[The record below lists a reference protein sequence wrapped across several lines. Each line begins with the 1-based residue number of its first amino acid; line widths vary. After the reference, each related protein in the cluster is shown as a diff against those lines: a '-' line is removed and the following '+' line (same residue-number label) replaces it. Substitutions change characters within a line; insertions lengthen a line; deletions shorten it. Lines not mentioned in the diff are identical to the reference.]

1 MHDRQAQTV
10 SHALVEITTVVR
22 EREVLEEKLTRVR
35 ETSVKQTQRSVAE
48 EEEVERE
55 KQVLAKRM
63 RALEEESAR
72 LKAAALKE
80 AERRMEEQD
89 EILLEKQKLEEALA
103 RVQAHSFRSVFS
115 STSPRTKESSMT
127 TPISGVVAT
136 APSFASLLL
145 TPAICS
151 PGGAVRDLSPAGSAQ
166 TGLSLCF
173 QRALSHAS
181 LILA

>member
-115 STSPRTKESSMT
+115 STSPRTKESIMT
-127 TPISGVVAT
+127 TPISGVAAA
-136 APSFASLLL
+136 APSVASA
-145 TPAICS
+145 PASRS
-151 PGGAVRDLSPAGSAQ
+151 PDGAVRDLLPAGSAQ
-166 TGLSLCF
+166 AGLSLSF
-173 QRALSHAS
+173 QRALSHVCP
-181 LILA
+181 ILA